1 MSKSQSQS
9 QSVRPKP
16 KQRVILVGIGGA
28 SCAGKTTLAK
38 HLARILPNSFIIHQ
52 DDFVRPI
59 ELAPLHPT
67 LHVPDR
73 EAPRGAIDWPRLVA
87 FIQGARETGR
97 IPAEHGKRA
106 GRGGGVFEAAAA
118 KLEQEVVWGLVEGF
132 LMYWHPDVVAQLDVR
147 VFLRVPHDVL
157 KQRRLERVYPRA
169 GGTFWRDPPGYWD
182 SIAYPAYVQ
191 SSAGLFER
199 GDVEHGGVAIPSPNS
214 ASESESSVQGHGEW
228 AGEGETGSARA
239 VAGLLLIDPLKM
251 QMDEV
256 AERVCAVLIN
266 EVNGDE

>member
-1 MSKSQSQS
+1 MH
-9 QSVRPKP
+9 PKP

-67 LHVPDR
+67 LRVPDR
-73 EAPRGAIDWPRLVA
+73 EAPRGAIDWPRLIALMQAV
-87 FIQGARETGR
+87 RDTGR
-97 IPAEHGKRA
+97 IPADHVSRDRLDAQLEEAPLGEA
-106 GRGGGVFEAAAA
+106 GRAWRGVFEAAAA

-132 LMYWHPDVVAQLDVR
+132 LMYWHPAVVAQLDVR

-199 GDVEHGGVAIPSPNS
+199 GDVEHGG
-214 ASESESSVQGHGEW
+214 
-228 AGEGETGSARA
+228 SARA
-239 VAGLLLIDPLKM
+239 VAGLLLIDLLKM

-266 EVNGDE
+266 EVNGDEQETNGR